1 MNRGQRSQLAEE
13 TLAILDAGRYEVAGR
28 TVDIAE
34 TIRECITG
42 TRYFEPEELARIR
55 DEVTGRP
62 NPGFET
68 RFEVVN
74 ETTLSGAAELAETS
88 QTGRVGV
95 LNFASAKNPGGGFL
109 GGSQA
114 QEESLARSSAL
125 YRSQLEC
132 PEFYE
137 HHRDNRSLLYS
148 HRIIY
153 SPGCPV
159 IRDDAGDLLAS
170 PYQVDFF
177 TCPAPN
183 AGAVRRNQPDRAGEI
198 TTVLHERIIL
208 FLGLAAHL
216 DVTDLV
222 LGAWGCGVFRN
233 DPATVAEG
241 FRDALCRED
250 LFAGRFRR
258 VRFSVLDRPGGTTV
272 GVFEEAFCE

>member
-1 MNRGQRSQLAEE
+1 MNRGQRSRLAQE
-13 TLAILDAGRYEVAGR
+13 TLNILDTGRYEVAGR
-28 TVDIAE
+28 TVDIAQSV
-34 TIRECITG
+34 RDCIAG
-42 TRYFEPEELARIR
+42 TRYSEPEELAQIR

-62 NPGFET
+62 NPRIET
-68 RFEVVN
+68 QFEVVN
-74 ETTLSGAAELAETS
+74 ETTLSGAADLAEAA
-88 QTGRVGV
+88 QDGRVGV

-132 PEFYE
+132 PDFYE
-137 HHRDNRSLLYS
+137 HHRNDRSLLYS

-159 IRDDAGDLLAS
+159 FRGDAGDLLAE
-170 PYQVDFF
+170 PYLVDFF

-183 AGAVRRNQPDRAGEI
+183 AGAVRRNQPDRAGRI
-198 TTVLHERIIL
+198 TTALHERIVL
-208 FLGLAAHL
+208 FLALASHL
-216 DVTDLV
+216 EVTDLV

-233 DPATVAEG
+233 DPAAVAEG
-241 FRDALCRED
+241 FRNALCREA

-258 VRFSVLDRPGGTTV
+258 VRFSVLDRPGGKTV
-272 GVFEEAFCE
+272 GMFEEAFCG